1 MAMKNKSYIAAA
13 LFTLGL
19 TACHNEPS
27 FHVEGTVTGAADK
40 ILIIE
45 HAGLE
50 KLEAVDSVKLHENGT
65 FKFAVP
71 SNTSPE
77 FYRLRVDH
85 KIINFAVDS
94 TETVSINADYTTFAT
109 GYDIKGSANN
119 TKIKELVLLQS
130 ELQTKVNKLSQA
142 GIPVGIAQDSL
153 VSLISNYKKN
163 VSRNYIF
170 KEPQKAYAYFA
181 LFQQL
186 NGLMLFD
193 PLNNKDDVKCF
204 AAVATNMNNLYPHAE
219 RSRNLYNMV
228 IKGMKNT
235 RVVQPKEIEIPEDKI
250 EEASIIDIALN
261 DLRGKT
267 HHITELKG
275 KVVLLDFTVYATP
288 ESGARNLALREL
300 HKKYADKG
308 FEIYQISLDPNE
320 HFWKTSADNLPWI
333 CVRDP
338 QAQYSSYANIY
349 GVTQVPTSFIVN
361 RENML
366 TLRADEKTDLEK
378 EIKKLL

>member
-1 MAMKNKSYIAAA
+1 MTMKKKSYIATA
-13 LFTLGL
+13 LFAFGL

-27 FHVEGTVTGAADK
+27 FLVEGTVSGAADK
-40 ILIIE
+40 MLIIE

-50 KLEAVDSVKLHENGT
+50 KLEAIDSVKLHENGT
-65 FKFAVP
+65 FKFTVP

-77 FYRLRVDH
+77 FYRLRIDH

-94 TETVSINADYTTFAT
+94 TETVNVSADYANFAT
-109 GYDIKGSANN
+109 GYDIKGSTNN
-119 TKIKELVLLQS
+119 TKIKELALLQS
-130 ELQTKVNKLSQA
+130 ELQTKINKLSQA
-142 GIPVGIAQDSL
+142 GIPAGIAQDSL
-153 VSLISNYKKN
+153 MSLVNNYKKE

-193 PLNNKDDVKCF
+193 PLNSKEDVKCF

-235 RVVQPKEIEIPEDKI
+235 RVVKRKEIEIPEDKI
-250 EEASIIDIALN
+250 KEASIIDIALK
-261 DLRGKT
+261 DLHGKT
-267 HHITELKG
+267 HHITDLKG

-300 HKKYADKG
+300 HKKYAEKG

-338 QAQYSSYANIY
+338 QAQYSSYANVY
-349 GVTQVPTSFIVN
+349 GVTQIPTSFIVN
-361 RENML
+361 RDNIL
-366 TLRADEKTDLEK
+366 TLRINEKTDIET

>member
-1 MAMKNKSYIAAA
+1 MTMKKKTYIAVAFIA
-13 LFTLGL
+13 LGL

-27 FHVEGTVTGAADK
+27 FLVEGSISGAADRT
-40 ILIIE
+40 LIIE
-45 HAGLE
+45 HSGLDQ
-50 KLEAVDSVKLHENGT
+50 LEAIDSVKLHENGT
-65 FKFAVP
+65 FKFTVP
-71 SNTSPE
+71 SMLSPE
-77 FYRLRVDH
+77 FYRLRIDN

-94 TETVSINADYTTFAT
+94 TETVSIKADYNQFGT
-109 GYDIKGSANN
+109 GYDIKGSETN

-130 ELQTKVNKLSQA
+130 ELQTKVNKLRDSGIPA
-142 GIPVGIAQDSL
+142 GIAKDSL
-153 VSLISNYKKN
+153 LSLVNNYKKN

-170 KEPQKAYAYFA
+170 RAPQKAYAYFA

-193 PLNNKDDVKCF
+193 PLNNKEDVKCF
-204 AAVATNMNNLYPHAE
+204 AAVATSMNNLYPHAE

-235 RVVQPKEIEIPEDKI
+235 RVVQPKEIDIPEEKI
-250 EEASIIDIALN
+250 KEADIIDIELK
-261 DLRGKT
+261 DLHGKT
-267 HHITELKG
+267 HHITDLKG

-308 FEIYQISLDPNE
+308 FEIFQISLDPNE
-320 HFWKTSADNLPWI
+320 HFWKTSADNLPWV

-338 QAQYSSYANIY
+338 QAQYSSYANVY
-349 GVTQVPTSFIVN
+349 GVTQIPTSFIVN
-361 RENML
+361 RENIL
-366 TLRADEKTDLEK
+366 TLRIDEKTDVES